1 MTDGKDQMR
10 SIKIFL
16 ILICWISIPV
26 PFFNVNTDYWANG
39 LKLKLLNYIYRFL
52 ASRNTDWRYLLKF
65 CYFEIRFATLR
76 YFL

>member
-1 MTDGKDQMR
+1 MTDGKDQLR
-10 SIKIFL
+10 FFL
-16 ILICWISIPV
+16 ILIFWISIPV

-39 LKLKLLNYIYRFL
+39 CKLKLLNYQDRFL